1 VLTLIAILLAIFVL
15 PEPWG
20 LVAIVVAGLVDILE
34 VIVFRL
40 WSRRKKARVGVQMLV
55 GRTAVALGA
64 IAPRGQVRVDG
75 EIWKARSESPVARGE
90 DVVVRAVDGLTL
102 VVAPAPE

>member
-1 VLTLIAILLAIFVL
+1 MLTLIAILLAIFVL

>member
-1 VLTLIAILLAIFVL
+1 MLTLIAILLAIFVL

-40 WSRRKKARVGVQMLV
+40 WTRRKKARVGVQMLV